1 MRRASENWLQESNL
15 PGLTIKKKNFEGSVH
30 AVQIYIVSSS
40 SLTQLMFEQAT
51 VVGTITARLFA
62 GMSSQQGTVP
72 KMSDIHVSGRIFWWQ
87 AGTGLPAL
95 LGEVISHEPYCMQC
109 ESKL

>member
-1 MRRASENWLQESNL
+1 M
-15 PGLTIKKKNFEGSVH
+15 H

-40 SLTQLMFEQAT
+40 SLTQLVFEQAT
-51 VVGTITARLFA
+51 AAGTIAARLFA

-72 KMSDIHVSGRIFWWQ
+72 KMSDIRVSGRVFWWQ

-95 LGEVISHEPYCMQC
+95 LGEVICHEPRYMQC